1 MESVTVRRNV
11 ILRSVVTEKLRQEL
25 GNDLQ
30 NAADEITERLDAIDA
45 QTRQYVT
52 NLQQTDLQQAIALRK
67 RIESEKQVHQEQRDT
82 LLERKAQVA
91 ELEDGVEVVRGT
103 LESYVD
109 LKVGD
114 NLSEVLGGIEIVTN
128 DDEVI
133 AIRKR
138 DITAMPEESVVQLL
152 DDAGPQPR

>member
-138 DITAMPEESVVQLL
+138 DITAMPEESVIQLL